1 MPQIRLLPK
10 DISELI
16 AAGEVVERP
25 ASVVKELIE
34 NSIDALAKHITVEIS
49 RGGVSLIRITDD
61 GCGIS
66 SSEVPLAFKR
76 HATSKIRSA
85 EDLNS
90 ISTLGFRGEAL
101 AATCC
106 VSRTELFTKASQE
119 ELGTHYVIEGGEEK
133 VYEESGCPCGT
144 TIIIRDLFYNTPAR
158 MKFLKKDSTEATAV
172 SAVVEREALAHPE
185 ISFKLIREGRVTL
198 STSGDG
204 SLYSAIYSVLGRDFA
219 EALIG
224 FDTTLQGVRVSGYA
238 SKPIFCRPSRAGQYT
253 FLNGRFIR
261 SSTVCAA
268 VEQAYKNSSMIG
280 KFPAFAIS
288 LEIPVG
294 SVDVN
299 VHPAKTEVRFSD
311 EKLIFNSVYY
321 AVKSAL
327 EALDTRPELLNRKSV
342 DIGVAVADKYAQQP
356 ITVKE
361 PLSQDSLLN
370 DNKKPEGLRYSSQDK
385 PLALRSDTTPV
396 LERED
401 VKQYIKSSFSQRAD
415 IKNEYKNAYEAYS
428 PVARESNA
436 QGKAESS
443 MPEKAVPVISEAD
456 VKYIGEAF
464 STYIIVQKNESIFL
478 IDKHAAHERIIFNRL
493 KEAENTES
501 QSLLSPEVI
510 RLSGDELDAVLSNL
524 PLLTRAGFE
533 VEDFGNGSVI
543 VRSVP
548 ALLSKLS
555 VEDAIAEAAKS
566 LSETGSVTIEKL
578 EGLYHTVAC
587 KAAMKAGYVTPRE
600 EQLSLAKQVLSDNSV
615 MYCPHGR
622 PVAFE
627 IKKKELEKQF
637 GRIQ

>member
-268 VEQAYKNSSMIG
+268 AEQAYKNSSMIG

-361 PLSQDSLLN
+361 PLSQGSLLN
-370 DNKKPEGLRYSSQDK
+370 DNKKPETLRYSQDK
-385 PLALRSDTTPV
+385 PLVLRSDTTPV

-401 VKQYIKSSFSQRAD
+401 VKQYIKNSFSQ
-415 IKNEYKNAYEAYS
+415 KVEFKSEYRPAYETHGHITEENDAHD
-428 PVARESNA
+428 
-436 QGKAESS
+436 KAENPV
-443 MPEKAVPVISEAD
+443 PEKAVPVISEAD

-493 KEAENTES
+493 KDTENTES

-524 PLLTRAGFE
+524 PILTRAGFE

-548 ALLSKLS
+548 AVLSKLS
-555 VEDAIAEAAKS
+555 VADAIAEAAKS

-600 EQLSLAKQVLSDNSV
+600 EQISLAKQVLSDNSV